1 MTCRLEDNRCR
12 QLFRAIEKKLNWLPT
27 MATHWEKQLSL
38 SKEMNSDQD
47 SKEKF
52 DLKQQPENRTNI
64 IIYYLFQRCFKRCK
78 PKTVLRSAS
87 HDFYDKIF
95 NTVGMATAASRRP

>member
-1 MTCRLEDNRCR
+1 MVT
-12 QLFRAIEKKLNWLPT
+12 PT

-78 PKTVLRSAS
+78 PITVLRSAS

>member
-1 MTCRLEDNRCR
+1 
-12 QLFRAIEKKLNWLPT
+12 
-27 MATHWEKQLSL
+27 MATHWAKQLSL
-38 SKEMNSDQD
+38 SKEMNLDQD

-78 PKTVLRSAS
+78 PKTALRSAS

-95 NTVGMATAASRRP
+95 NTVGMATAASRRS

>member
-1 MTCRLEDNRCR
+1 
-12 QLFRAIEKKLNWLPT
+12 

-52 DLKQQPENRTNI
+52 QLKNNNQKIVPTSTFTI
-64 IIYYLFQRCFKRCK
+64 FSSY
-78 PKTVLRSAS
+78 VLKDA
-87 HDFYDKIF
+87 
-95 NTVGMATAASRRP
+95 NQ

>member
-1 MTCRLEDNRCR
+1 LSFRR
-12 QLFRAIEKKLNWLPT
+12 QLGVGSFLGQLKKLNWLPT

-78 PKTVLRSAS
+78 PKTV
-87 HDFYDKIF
+87 FKI
-95 NTVGMATAASRRP
+95 SKS

>member
-1 MTCRLEDNRCR
+1 LASNNGDTLGEAVISVKRNE
-12 QLFRAIEKKLNWLPT
+12 FRSG
-27 MATHWEKQLSL
+27 H
-38 SKEMNSDQD
+38 D
-47 SKEKF
+47 KEKF

-78 PKTVLRSAS
+78 PITVSRSAS

>member
-1 MTCRLEDNRCR
+1 MS
-12 QLFRAIEKKLNWLPT
+12 WLPT
-27 MATHWEKQLSL
+27 MATRWEKQLSL

-64 IIYYLFQRCFKRCK
+64 IINYLFQRSFKRCK
-78 PKTVLRSAS
+78 PITVL
-87 HDFYDKIF
+87 KIRK
-95 NTVGMATAASRRP
+95 S

>member
-1 MTCRLEDNRCR
+1 
-12 QLFRAIEKKLNWLPT
+12 

-47 SKEKF
+47 SEENFK
-52 DLKQQPENRTNI
+52 KQPSENRTNI

-78 PKTVLRSAS
+78 LITVLRSVS
-87 HDFYDKIF
+87 HDINDKIF

>member
-1 MTCRLEDNRCR
+1 M
-12 QLFRAIEKKLNWLPT
+12 NWLPT

-64 IIYYLFQRCFKRCK
+64 IIYYLF
-78 PKTVLRSAS
+78 SAM
-87 HDFYDKIF
+87 F
-95 NTVGMATAASRRP
+95 

>member
-1 MTCRLEDNRCR
+1 
-12 QLFRAIEKKLNWLPT
+12 

-47 SKEKF
+47 NKEKF

-78 PKTVLRSAS
+78 PIIVSRSAS

-95 NTVGMATAASRRP
+95 NTIGMAIATSRHP

>member
-1 MTCRLEDNRCR
+1 M
-12 QLFRAIEKKLNWLPT
+12 NWLPT
-27 MATHWEKQLSL
+27 MATRWEKQLSL

-47 SKEKF
+47 SKEKI

-64 IIYYLFQRCFKRCK
+64 IIIFSSDVSKGANQKQS
-78 PKTVLRSAS
+78 LRSAS

>member
-1 MTCRLEDNRCR
+1 MKLIVFWQNATMTCRLGDNRCR
-12 QLFRAIEKKLNWLPT
+12 QLFREIKKKLNWLPT

-64 IIYYLFQRCFKRCK
+64 ILNYLFQRCFKRCK
-78 PKTVLRSAS
+78 PRTV
-87 HDFYDKIF
+87 FKI
-95 NTVGMATAASRRP
+95 SKS